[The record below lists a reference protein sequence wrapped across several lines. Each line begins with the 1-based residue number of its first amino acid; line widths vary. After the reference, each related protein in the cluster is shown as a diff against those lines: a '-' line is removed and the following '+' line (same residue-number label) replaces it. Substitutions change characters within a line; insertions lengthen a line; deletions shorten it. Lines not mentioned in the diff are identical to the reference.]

1 MGNYRS
7 PFPFC
12 WFCTSS
18 YLTIF
23 MKSYP
28 TKKIFEC
35 IDKISKPGSVLTSQY
50 LENGD
55 FPIVDQGKKFIA
67 GYTNN
72 KSLVY
77 SDVLPVVVFGDHT
90 RAVKFIDF
98 SFAVGA
104 DGTKVLKP
112 IDDFEPRFFYYML
125 LGLDLGGRGYARHFK
140 LLKELEI
147 PLPPLET
154 QKKIV
159 AKLDVLL
166 GKIKEAKKLRAE
178 AQESTNNLLSAELN
192 KIFTEGKA
200 KGWEKKELGEL
211 FDITSSKR
219 VFKSEW
225 QEQGVPFYR
234 AREIVSL
241 SKGEPFKT
249 PIFISEGLYQDYK
262 SKYGAPEPG
271 DILVTGVG
279 TLGVSYLVKNGDKF
293 YFKDGNIIWLKKK
306 EDIDSQFVQYFFR
319 SPILKEQIDKT
330 SAGATVRTFTIQ
342 TAKRTKIPL
351 PSLSEQKKIV
361 AHLDSLS
368 ENINKIQQAQTATA
382 DDLIA
387 LEQSILH
394 KAFEGGLV

>member
-1 MGNYRS
+1 M
-7 PFPFC
+7 
-12 WFCTSS
+12 T
-18 YLTIF
+18 
-23 MKSYP
+23 YP

-35 IDKISKPGSVLTSQY
+35 IDKVSKPGSVLTSQY

-77 SDVLPVVVFGDHT
+77 SDILPVVVFGDHT

-112 IDDFEPRFFYYML
+112 IDDFEPKFFYYML

-166 GKIKEAKKLRAE
+166 GKIKEAKKLRTE

-192 KIFTEGKA
+192 KIFAEGKA
-200 KGWEKKELGEL
+200 KGWEKIKIVDVCEKVKSINPKEEYEKEFLYI
-211 FDITSSKR
+211 DISSVHKG
-219 VFKSEW
+219 K
-225 QEQGVPFYR
+225 GVVPYTMYTIGKIPSR
-234 AREIVSL
+234 ARRPIKKDDVLFALTRPYLKNIAFVDKEYTNPVASTGFAILRSNKKVLFPKYLYYIVTSDWFME
-241 SKGEPFKT
+241 K
-249 PIFISEGLYQDYK
+249 
-262 SKYGAPEPG
+262 
-271 DILVTGVG
+271 
-279 TLGVSYLVKNGDKF
+279 
-293 YFKDGNIIWLKKK
+293 IIPL
-306 EDIDSQFVQYFFR
+306 Q
-319 SPILKEQIDKT
+319 T
-330 SAGATVRTFTIQ
+330 GATYPAVSESKIFLQTIP
-342 TAKRTKIPL
+342 IP
-351 PSLSEQKKIV
+351 PLSEQKKIV

-368 ENINKIQQAQTATA
+368 ENIKEIQQAQTQTA
-382 DDLIA
+382 DDLTS

-394 KAFEGGLV
+394 KAFNGELV